1 MFGDGGNKVSRF
13 TPPQRANEVSET
25 NANRLI
31 RNTEDNEDNER
42 RTAQKLVLIY
52 VFQ

>member
-13 TPPQRANEVSET
+13 TPPQRANEMNQT

-31 RNTEDNEDNER
+31 RNIEDNEDR
-42 RTAQKLVLIY
+42 GRTAQKLVLIY